1 MNYELMK
8 QVEPFYN
15 CNSVFQIKIEFLTP
29 ITLCLQLQ
37 FFQYSRLRLDEGT
50 GQDETSLLGTNI
62 FNVTY
67 AVFTYSINV
76 FTNQIHLLSM

>member
-29 ITLCLQLQ
+29 ITLCQ

-67 AVFTYSINV
+67 VVFTYSINV
-76 FTNQIHLLSM
+76 FDL